1 MYFFPLKMMRKNVK
15 YIVASGILALGILA
29 YLDFISLDIWHQ
41 KHDIGRYP
49 PGGVFVGESI
59 RREDGNP
66 KIPQQRRAVP
76 VENGFEFKKDVPP
89 WKPEFI
95 GQANLHI
102 FEDWCG
108 SSIDQLCRNL
118 HFPLYPHTRTTIKK
132 LAVAPSW
139 TNYGLRIFG
148 YIHPFATG
156 IFQFAVASD
165 DNSEFWLSK
174 DTDPEHLQLLA
185 SVGKSGKEWTA
196 PGEFGKFHSQVSQP
210 VHLSSDNRYYFE
222 VLHKQDHKGTDHVEV
237 GWRLNRPGLLF
248 TLIEPQYISL
258 FANESLLKMNDI
270 DHIPLSKASYR
281 INCTNPLGTSHSSEM
296 LRTDPRDEFFT
307 FPLIEE
313 QYLHQI
319 LPDCIY
325 NPSYVIKDF
334 PLNRYQGLH
343 FVHLSLIYPNDF
355 TRLTHMES
363 ENRCFYHE
371 APYILNRF
379 GFYRYMKMDT
389 PVEHE
394 VVSVQEGESFEL
406 VDNVKHH
413 NSKEYIFQYKD
424 PNIGHRELPEEER
437 QMEHSPKDYGDD
449 YDDYNFKRRRKMLS
463 AKTTPR
469 SPMQTR
475 SVAKRRKRRK
485 ESQIYL
491 QQVNRFEKQNQ
502 EMKIDKREAPFINQ
516 ANTIQPANLSQSFL
530 QVMIRTLVPRVKHIR
545 KKEIKEEVQNFHKV
559 LAAIPLY
566 QKSLNAKT
574 KEEKENNTVLEKR
587 VFLVQENVKDTKLSN
602 HSQQE
607 IFDTQNRMNIKS
619 QEYAMWQKEDMEM
632 GRKLEDQDLWREKSF
647 SISPYGSNT
656 EGYSDDLEEDRLF
669 FNPAIHDQEVNWE
682 QTFSVDNL
690 DFHSLR
696 SDDIDLTCNV
706 SGNLLLK
713 ESEALEVVET
723 FMKKFKEKNKEKF
736 ELRKVVNV
744 EKRVDEIQ
752 GSRYLLELEL
762 LEDGKRTVRLSQYIY
777 ALNHN
782 IYHMDVKYKRKSKH
796 NKKMLLC
803 NPVGFSWKRD
813 TMVHFIVPVKNQA
826 RWVQKFIA
834 DMEELYEI
842 TQDGNFNVIITDYSS
857 TDMDVEKALKQASLP
872 RFQYLKLKG
881 NFERAAG
888 LQAGIDLIQDN
899 HSIIFLCDL
908 HIYFPP
914 MIIDSIRKHCIEGR
928 MAFAPIVM
936 RLNCGASPDQPDGY
950 WEVNG
955 FGLLGIFKSDL
966 ANAGGMNTLE
976 YHESWGG
983 EDWEL
988 LDRILQAGLEVE
1000 RIHLRHF
1007 YHHYHSKRGMWNR
1020 RIYRAMHR
1028 SNV

>member
-1 MYFFPLKMMRKNVK
+1 
-15 YIVASGILALGILA
+15 
-29 YLDFISLDIWHQ
+29 
-41 KHDIGRYP
+41 
-49 PGGVFVGESI
+49 
-59 RREDGNP
+59 
-66 KIPQQRRAVP
+66 
-76 VENGFEFKKDVPP
+76 
-89 WKPEFI
+89 
-95 GQANLHI
+95 
-102 FEDWCG
+102 
-108 SSIDQLCRNL
+108 
-118 HFPLYPHTRTTIKK
+118 
-132 LAVAPSW
+132 
-139 TNYGLRIFG
+139 
-148 YIHPFATG
+148 
-156 IFQFAVASD
+156 
-165 DNSEFWLSK
+165 
-174 DTDPEHLQLLA
+174 
-185 SVGKSGKEWTA
+185 
-196 PGEFGKFHSQVSQP
+196 
-210 VHLSSDNRYYFE
+210 
-222 VLHKQDHKGTDHVEV
+222 
-237 GWRLNRPGLLF
+237 
-248 TLIEPQYISL
+248 
-258 FANESLLKMNDI
+258 MNDI

-988 LDRILQAGLEVE
+988 LDR
-1000 RIHLRHF
+1000 
-1007 YHHYHSKRGMWNR
+1007 
-1020 RIYRAMHR
+1020 
-1028 SNV
+1028 